1 VFDVKFLWN
10 ILLIL
15 SLTLGG
21 PAGLLGAEVVKL
33 PPPAYKGTVS
43 VEEALKARRSVRQYA
58 SRSLNLQQ
66 VSQLLWAADGLNDP
80 QGKKRTAPAA
90 RAAYAVDLYLVAGE
104 QGVTDLAPGIYRF
117 LVADQALEQVGKGE
131 FRAKVAQAC
140 NHQAWMKE
148 APAMVVITGD
158 YARCAVK
165 NGAQAPMYT
174 HMESGFVAQ
183 NLFLQ
188 AGALGLGAGI
198 AGGFEE
204 QALSQALKL
213 PKEVQPLLVMPVG
226 YQH

>member
-1 VFDVKFLWN
+1 MKIFWSIFLVCG
-10 ILLIL
+10 LL
-15 SLTLGG
+15 LTG
-21 PAGLLGAEVVKL
+21 PAATLGAEVVKL

-80 QGKKRTAPAA
+80 QGKRTAPAA

-104 QGVTDLAPGIYRF
+104 RGVADLAPGVYRY
-117 LVADQALEQVGKGE
+117 LVADQALEQVAKGE

-140 NHQAWMKE
+140 HHQAWMKE
-148 APAMVVITGD
+148 APAIVVITGD
-158 YARCAVK
+158 YAKCAVK
-165 NGAQAPMYT
+165 NGAKAPMYT

-204 QALSQALKL
+204 QALAQALKL
-213 PKEVQPLLVMPVG
+213 PKEDQPLLVLPVG
-226 YQH
+226 NKQ